1 MNLFFFFGRGV
12 GGGGGLGNHLFYS
25 SSAALRNVM
34 KNSVGRKCLGTS
46 EIF

>member
-1 MNLFFFFGRGV
+1 M
-12 GGGGGLGNHLFYS
+12 LGNHLFYS

-46 EIF
+46 EIFWCGTRGLQIKFHLF